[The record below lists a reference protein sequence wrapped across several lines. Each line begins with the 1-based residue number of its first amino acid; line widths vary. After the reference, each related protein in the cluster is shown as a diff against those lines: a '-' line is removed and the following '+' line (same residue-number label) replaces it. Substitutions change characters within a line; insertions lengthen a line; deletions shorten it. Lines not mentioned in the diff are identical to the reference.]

1 MLAKGRQVRE
11 VQRRFVVGGSG
22 GGGESSHQS
31 HHTPAIKAQPL

>member
-1 MLAKGRQVRE
+1 MLAIGRQVRK
-11 VQRRFVVGGSG
+11 VQCRSVVG